1 MPQTIVVLGATGTQ
15 GASVVDAFLS
25 LAPKWQVRAVTQ
37 NSELAAAKSL
47 SSRGVEV
54 VTADT
59 GNVSTLHK
67 AFAGATTIFAV
78 TDYWS
83 PFFSSPR
90 PEIPKGQPL
99 REYGYDN
106 ELKHGQNIADAAAAI
121 NTLTYFIWSTLPSP
135 KKASNGKYSG
145 IYHFDSKGVITDCIR
160 EKQTANKEDERD
172 LYLILHF

>member
-15 GASVVDAFLS
+15 GASVVDAFLP
-25 LAPKWQVRAVTQ
+25 LGPKWQVRAVTQ
-37 NSELAAAKSL
+37 NPELAAAKS
-47 SSRGVEV
+47 SRGVKV
-54 VTADT
+54 VTADI
-59 GNVSTLHK
+59 GNVSTLYK
-67 AFAGATTIFAV
+67 AFAGATTIFVV

-83 PFFSSPR
+83 PFFSSPC

-121 NTLTYFIWSTLPSP
+121 NTLTYFIWSTLLSP

-145 IYHFDSKGVITDCIR
+145 IYHFGSKGAITDYIR
-160 EKQTANKEDERD
+160 EKQTANNEDECD